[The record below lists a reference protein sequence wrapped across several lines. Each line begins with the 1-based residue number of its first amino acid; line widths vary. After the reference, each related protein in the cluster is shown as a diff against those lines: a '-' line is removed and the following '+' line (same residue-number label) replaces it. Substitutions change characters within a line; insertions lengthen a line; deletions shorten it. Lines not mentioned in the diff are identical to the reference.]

1 MTTHKREVAFG
12 IAREP
17 RACILGKYKKP
28 KTREGEACH
37 LPNYTFVPPKARSMM
52 PTLTSLITS
61 KFTNVEV
68 NITRSQEIALEMNDT
83 SLEPTPRIASAKSSG
98 CDDSLNRGN
107 QGQCNSLT

>member
-28 KTREGEACH
+28 KTREACH
-37 LPNYTFVPPKARSMM
+37 LPNYTFVRSKARSMM

-61 KFTNVEV
+61 KLTNVEV

-98 CDDSLNRGN
+98 CGDSLNRGN